1 MMTQK
6 NAVVNYVY
14 FLKEGKEFSEF
25 EKLLFKYSFE
35 LNKIHGYTINIHCNN
50 LFKEVCD
57 ELEIVPDFYFSLDE
71 DLDINFSTFWA
82 YHKIKVYDKQPIG
95 EWHLDVDAIFKEVPK
110 DLDANLIVAHDDVPT
125 NKDGT
130 RYQLSCLELP
140 SRYKMPEYGSL
151 SIHGFNASAILFNS
165 QELKDTYCKNAL
177 SYMRGNNAFSKNG
190 WEYMV
195 WIEQAS
201 LKQICEY
208 YNYSY
213 KFLIDS
219 CDYYHIGPMK
229 KHLPEQ
235 DLKTNIKILKDR
247 INNLWQLQIKHSAL

>member
-1 MMTQK
+1 MMIQK

-14 FLKEGKEFSEF
+14 FLKEGKIFSEF
-25 EKLLFKYSFE
+25 ERLLFKYSFE
-35 LNKIHGYTINIHCNN
+35 LSKSYGYTINIHCNDI
-50 LFKEVCD
+50 FKELCN
-57 ELEIVPDFYFSLDE
+57 ELEIVPDFYFPLEE
-71 DLDINFSTFWA
+71 DKDINFNTFWA

-95 EWHLDVDAIFKEVPK
+95 EWHLDVDAFFKEIPK
-110 DLDANLIVAHDDVPT
+110 VHQTDLIVAYNDIPT

-130 RYQLSCLELP
+130 PYKISCLEIP
-140 SRYKMPEYGSL
+140 SHYKMPEYASL
-151 SIHGFNASAILFNS
+151 NIHGFNASAILFNS
-165 QELKDTYCKNAL
+165 QELKDTYCKNAF
-177 SYMRGNNAFSKNG
+177 SYIRGNNAYSKNG

-213 KFLIDS
+213 KFLIDN

-229 KHLPEQ
+229 KHLPEE
-235 DLKTNIKILKDR
+235 DLKTNINTLKDR
-247 INNLWQLQIKHSAL
+247 INNLWHLQIKHSVL